1 MGNFPVTESRVTGWG
16 NLAELLR
23 VSYVDPQVENIQVW
37 AYIHSDQCKRINK
50 MKKKNFQV

>member
-37 AYIHSDQCKRINK
+37 ANIHSNQCKRINN
-50 MKKKNFQV
+50 MKKKNIKV